1 MLNVIS
7 IKTSRQIRNFTIA
20 RLFLCALV
28 LFILSNAFYSYYV
41 YNNILTINFI
51 QNTFFFICI
60 FLPLILYYLSCYFY
74 EENKVLFRVS
84 FLMSIAFQLFY
95 IIANLFIIID
105 FDLITNLKLLVL
117 IILTILTLMNN
128 SIVKTKKILLYF
140 LFFLMLVISG
150 ISIGSFIINRHSATT
165 SFIIFIVLF
174 EMLSNIFLIGFYLQN
189 KK

>member
-41 YNNILTINFI
+41 YNNIWTINFI

-74 EENKVLFRVS
+74 EENKALFRVS

-117 IILTILTLMNN
+117 II
-128 SIVKTKKILLYF
+128 
-140 LFFLMLVISG
+140 
-150 ISIGSFIINRHSATT
+150 
-165 SFIIFIVLF
+165 
-174 EMLSNIFLIGFYLQN
+174 
-189 KK
+189 